1 MRKDGVWKMKNRILI
16 VDDESMLT
24 ELLESH
30 LTNEGYLTCAANNA
44 EEAMKKL
51 SFLPDL
57 ILLDINMPDMDGLKL
72 CEKIRSL
79 VSCPIL
85 FLTAR
90 VTEQDKITGLL
101 MGGDDYIT
109 KPFSL
114 GELTARIG
122 AHLRREDRVRRSD
135 RLLLSGQLM
144 VNLDERKVSYLD
156 QDIPL
161 SKKEFDIL
169 ELLIRNP
176 GHIFDREQLY
186 DTIWGWDAQGDSAV
200 VKEHIRKLR
209 GKLQSVTGRDE
220 IETVWG
226 IGYKWKK

>member
-1 MRKDGVWKMKNRILI
+1 MKNRILI

-24 ELLESH
+24 ELLVSH
-30 LTNEGYLTCAANNA
+30 LTNEGYLTCAANSG

-176 GHIFDREQLY
+176 GHIFDREQIY